1 MILSYFILFFH
12 FFVFFYPIEL
22 IGFLVKSLALLL
34 CFQNLMSYRTY
45 FILFLD
51 FFLFSLITNKNNLIS
66 RRENLRKSE
75 EELINFDEMF
85 MQETDLNNFK
95 VILKIW
101 DKIKSLSK
109 NIKIVQIKN
118 RQTMLLLFH
127 GFSIIA
133 FSLL

>member
-95 VILKIW
+95 VILKI
-101 DKIKSLSK
+101 
-109 NIKIVQIKN
+109 
-118 RQTMLLLFH
+118 
-127 GFSIIA
+127 
-133 FSLL
+133 